1 MANLAED
8 LLKAVNANTA
18 ETKSLK
24 AILLRVEAKLNGET
38 SGLEFLTKDSQSK
51 TEDEDVPK
59 ETLTKPLAKLV
70 VALKAHN
77 ADFDSSKL
85 AELARNYFGNAKLKS
100 VALAW
105 AFVNEEP
112 SVTKWASK
120 KKHDNAYILAWLKR
134 QS

>member
-8 LLKAVNANTA
+8 LLDAINANTA

-24 AILLRVEAKLNGET
+24 AILLRVEAKLDGET
-38 SGLEFLTKDSQSK
+38 SGLEFLTKDTQSK
-51 TEDEDVPK
+51 TEEAPK
-59 ETLTKPLAKLV
+59 EPKLTGPLAKLV

-85 AELARNYFGNAKLKS
+85 AELARDYFGNAKLKS

-105 AFVNEEP
+105 AFKNEEP

>member
-1 MANLAED
+1 M
-8 LLKAVNANTA
+8 TA
-18 ETKSLK
+18 ETKSLRK
-24 AILLRVEAKLNGET
+24 LCIRLEAKLG
-38 SGLEFLTKDSQSK
+38 GDPLEFLTKDTQSK
-51 TEDEDVPK
+51 TEEVPK
-59 ETLTKPLAKLV
+59 ETLSKPLAKLV

-85 AELARNYFGNAKLKS
+85 AELARDYFGNAKLKS

-105 AFVNEEP
+105 AFKNEEP

>member
-8 LLKAVNANTA
+8 LLDAINANTA

-38 SGLEFLTKDSQSK
+38 SGLEFLTKDTQSK
-51 TEDEDVPK
+51 TEEAPK
-59 ETLTKPLAKLV
+59 EPKLTGPLAKLV

-85 AELARNYFGNAKLKS
+85 AELARELYDSAKLKH
-100 VALAW
+100 VVLAW
-105 AFVNEEP
+105 AHQHKEP
-112 SVTKWASK
+112 SVTKWAK
-120 KKHDNAYILAWLKR
+120 ARKNAQIQTWMKR
-134 QS
+134 QEA